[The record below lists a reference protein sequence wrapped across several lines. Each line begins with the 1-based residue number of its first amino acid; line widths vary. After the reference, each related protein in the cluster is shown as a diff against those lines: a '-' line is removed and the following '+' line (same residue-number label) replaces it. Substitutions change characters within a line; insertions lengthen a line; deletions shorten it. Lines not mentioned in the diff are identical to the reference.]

1 MVYGRFC
8 HTLKKSTVVFFVI
21 IIRLIMMMLIQ
32 TIWLYIKQK
41 EWQDCL
47 EYWYAL
53 LVQEGNNLDIALG
66 EKGREILAAGV
77 FFEGRKTTE
86 NHTKL

>member
-1 MVYGRFC
+1 
-8 HTLKKSTVVFFVI
+8 
-21 IIRLIMMMLIQ
+21 MMMLIQ

-77 FFEGRKTTE
+77 FFE
-86 NHTKL
+86 

>member
-1 MVYGRFC
+1 LSYFEEINSGIFR
-8 HTLKKSTVVFFVI
+8 HHYPSY
-21 IIRLIMMMLIQ
+21 IMMMLIQ